1 MNYTI
6 YKITLISIDAFVYV
20 GSTKNLVKR
29 IKDHKFYS
37 INKMNRLLY
46 NTINANGGWENTMIT
61 QLEILEC
68 DDRATALKREE
79 YWIQKLNANLNM
91 IKSFSSEED
100 KIQKQKDYNIINKDS
115 IFESRKAYR
124 AKNKEQ
130 IKKIKK
136 EQYYANREENLLRS
150 KAYQDTHKEQIKE
163 RKKVYHLEHKS
174 EKSAKDK
181 EILMCECGDNYTRC
195 NRARHFKSKK
205 HIEKIAITASS

>member
-1 MNYTI
+1 
-6 YKITLISIDAFVYV
+6 
-20 GSTKNLVKR
+20 
-29 IKDHKFYS
+29 
-37 INKMNRLLY
+37 MNRLLY

-61 QLEILEC
+61 QLENLVC
-68 DDRATALKREE
+68 DDRPTALKREDF
-79 YWIQKLNANLNM
+79 WIQELNANLNM
-91 IKSFSSEED
+91 IKSFRTEED
-100 KIQKQKDYNIINKDS
+100 KIQKQKDYNIINKDA
-115 IFESRKAYR
+115 IFESRKEYR

-181 EILMCECGDNYTRC
+181 EIIMCECGDYYTRC

>member
-1 MNYTI
+1 M
-6 YKITLISIDAFVYV
+6 SIDAFVYV

-100 KIQKQKDYNIINKDS
+100 KIQKQKEYYQ
-115 IFESRKAYR
+115 A
-124 AKNKEQ
+124 NKEHHAELS
-130 IKKIKK
+130 KINRANNREHILKQKK
-136 EQYYANREENLLRS
+136 EHYYANREQHLLRS
-150 KAYQDTHKEQIKE
+150 KEYQDTHKEQIKE
-163 RKKVYHLEHKS
+163 RKKIYHLEHQS

-181 EILMCECGDNYTRC
+181 QIIMCECGDNYTRC

-205 HIEKIAITASS
+205 HNDKIAITASN